1 MLWNCPSIYAEEE
14 WYISLCMN
22 SILQPTLDWSK
33 FSMCSMKLQDK
44 SSTLKFGNWKGQHFL
59 DYSTLE
65 DMKFLKQGILK
76 WITKIYRLTWMTK
89 MCFSCWLGW
98 RKKTRGP

>member
-44 SSTLKFGNWKGQHFL
+44 SSTLKFGNWKGQHFFRL
-59 DYSTLE
+59 FYIGRHEILE
-65 DMKFLKQGILK
+65 
-76 WITKIYRLTWMTK
+76 
-89 MCFSCWLGW
+89 
-98 RKKTRGP
+98 TRNIEMDNKNL